1 MSESASKAVFLS
13 YASQDA
19 AVAERICDALRST
32 GVEVWFDRDELVGGD
47 AWDQKIRRQIKECAL
62 FMPVISANTNAR
74 AEGYFRLEW
83 KLAVD
88 RSHLMADDA
97 PFLFPI
103 VIDDTAEPTAR
114 VPDRFRDVQWTR
126 LDVKDTPESLAGRVQ
141 RLLSGD
147 TEPARPRAAP
157 ASVARDASPASPARG
172 WVRNLSVVGGLLIGL
187 VYALR
192 SPVGQMFGPER
203 KSAPAAAAPAVSEGI
218 KLAQQARGLYDKVG
232 FGRDDLVLADDLAKR
247 ATDLEPAAAFA
258 WGVRAHVQAAFLFRG
273 FAVGDEFVHRARD
286 AQSFANR
293 ALALQ
298 ADEAEALLAQGRVA
312 TYQRAYGQAEEIFGR
327 ALAAHPTDNRIRR
340 ALGTML
346 RYQPKRLPEALS
358 VLQEAVRRDP
368 KDALTHYDL
377 AMGWRDAWNFRNS
390 WAECDAA
397 LALQQFGSPLTQQAS
412 LALVW
417 KGDVPMMRTLLDRL
431 PPSERSQDRFVYF
444 AMLCGVL
451 ERNPD
456 NTAAA
461 ALLTPRDYLED
472 SAFEGPKAWFV
483 ALAYQRAGKDNLARA
498 QWQAAEAFLRER
510 IRLDPRSQNYRMHL
524 ALTLAWLGRGKEAA
538 EEVTPIEAAWKEQ
551 LTPFRAARLA
561 RHFAALG
568 DAPQAMAYLRQAVNR
583 QVQYTDQE
591 MRLDPFLDRVRDTPE
606 FAALLT
612 ALPPQPAP
620 VEPAP
625 YLGKAAAAA
634 PREVDRMIA
643 DVYATLQRVNYTRE
657 NLAIAEETTRKA
669 TELAPE
675 SARTWAARAR
685 VHAAYLQRLWDS
697 SAKRRQETQ
706 AAADRALALDP
717 DNADAMIA
725 QSQVTGRTQAQ
736 ALLRRAIELR
746 PADAIPRRLLASS
759 LSGQGRGQEALEMRR
774 ETVRLFPQDALAHYD
789 LALQHM
795 GTNTPDLALASFD
808 AALAIEPFASALI
821 NKAQVLIADRGDLA
835 AARRALDLIAPADRA
850 EDRAVGASMWLAL
863 LAGDEPRFNAAAAMS
878 TRTYLEDSFFEGPK
892 AWLMAHGLRRSG
904 KDTLARLQWEEAEAV
919 VRARL
924 QAQPG
929 DLLTK
934 LQHAVTLAWL
944 ERADLLAALTATVDG
959 AARESNAWQVRQA
972 AARFHAGRGDAAQAV
987 VYLRQVVNLRN
998 HLADRTLPLD
1008 PWWDKLRGK
1017 PEFEALLAEAKARVE
1032 KK

>member
-1 MSESASKAVFLS
+1 
-13 YASQDA
+13 
-19 AVAERICDALRST
+19 
-32 GVEVWFDRDELVGGD
+32 
-47 AWDQKIRRQIKECAL
+47 
-62 FMPVISANTNAR
+62 MPVISANTNAR

-88 RSHLMADDA
+88 RSHLMADDQ

-114 VPDRFRDVQWTR
+114 VPDRFREVQWTR

-141 RLLSGD
+141 RLLAGNA
-147 TEPARPRAAP
+147 EPVRPRPAPTSANRETTAP
-157 ASVARDASPASPARG
+157 APTRG
-172 WVRNLSVVGGLLIGL
+172 WVRNLSIVGGLLIGL

-192 SPVGQMFGPER
+192 TPFGHFFPPER
-203 KSAPAAAAPAVSEGI
+203 KAPPVASTPAVSEGI
-218 KLAQQARGLYDKVG
+218 KLAQQARTLYDKVG

-247 ATDLEPAAAFA
+247 ATDLEPTAAFA

-293 ALALQ
+293 AVALQ

-327 ALAAHPTDNRIRR
+327 ALAAHPGDNRIRR
-340 ALGTML
+340 ALGTLL

-358 VLQEAVRRDP
+358 VLQEAVRRNP
-368 KDALTHYDL
+368 QDALAHYDL
-377 AMGWRDAWNFRNS
+377 AMGWRDAWHFRNS

-412 LALVW
+412 LALAW
-417 KGDVPMMRTLLDRL
+417 KGDVALMRTLLDRL
-431 PPSERSQDRFVYF
+431 SPADQNQDRFVYF

-451 ERNPD
+451 ERNAER
-456 NTAAA
+456 TAATA
-461 ALLTPRDYLED
+461 QLTTRDYLED

-483 ALAYQRAGKDNLARA
+483 ALAYQRAGKENLARA

-524 ALTLAWLGRGKEAA
+524 ALTLAWLGRGKEATD
-538 EEVTPIEAAWKEQ
+538 EVAPIEAVWREQ
-551 LTPFRAARLA
+551 MTPFRAARLA
-561 RHFAALG
+561 RHYAALG
-568 DAPQAMAYLRQAVNR
+568 DASQAVAFLRQAVNR

-606 FAALLT
+606 FAALL
-612 ALPPQPAP
+612 AAIPPPPAP

-625 YLGKAAAAA
+625 YLGKTTAAA

-643 DVYATLQRVNYTRE
+643 DVYATLQRLSYTRE

-697 SAKRRQETQ
+697 SAKRRQDTQ
-706 AAADRALALDP
+706 AAADRALAIDP

-725 QSQVTGRTQAQ
+725 QSQITGRTQAQ

-746 PADAIPRRLLASS
+746 PADPVPRRLLASS
-759 LSGQGRGQEALEMRR
+759 LAGQGRSQEALEMRS
-774 ETVRLFPQDALAHYD
+774 ETVRLFPNDALAHYD

-795 GTNTPDLALASFD
+795 GTGTPELALAGFD
-808 AALAIEPFASALI
+808 AAVAIEPFASAFI

-835 AARRALDLIAPADRA
+835 GARRALDQISPADRT
-850 EDRAVGASMWLAL
+850 EDRAVGVSLWLAL
-863 LAGDEPRFNAAAAMS
+863 LAKDEPHFNSAAALSA
-878 TRTYLEDSFFEGPK
+878 RTYLEDALFEGPK
-892 AWLMAHGLRRSG
+892 SWLLAHGLRRSG
-904 KDTLARLQWEEAEAV
+904 KDTLARLQWEEAESIM
-919 VRARL
+919 RARL
-924 QAQPG
+924 QARPG

-944 ERADLLAALTATVDG
+944 ERTDGLAAHAATVDG
-959 AARESNAWQVRQA
+959 AARESTTWPVRQA

-987 VYLRQVVNLRN
+987 FYLRQVVNTRN

-1008 PWWDKLRGK
+1008 PWWDKLRGQ
-1017 PEFEALLAEAKARVE
+1017 PEFEALLAEARARVE
-1032 KK
+1032 KQ